1 MPPKSGFDLAIVD
14 CATTADIGIAL
25 CKKLC
30 KTMPVIMI
38 DGSDDEICTT
48 AALNSGADDYI
59 ARPVR
64 QWELLARIKNVLRRS
79 KTTETLHHRNL
90 SVDPVR
96 GVVYK
101 NNEEI
106 FPISPEKTK
115 KVLLVNAKGFDGGF
129 GKFIALMQG
138 PQKGPVDIIKEL
150 LDQEG
155 FQVEIYESPIDKI
168 MKLPKEE
175 MGAALGNVY
184 AGKRPISEL
193 TSKYDLIINV
203 ADVGAS
209 VDQRLQWPPSKGT
222 PDIPFYVNEI
232 PTIFV
237 SVQCPFHL
245 ADVPQVKT
253 YINTYDSKDYTLK
266 ALVDKMMGRSEFKGV
281 SPVDA
286 FCGLGDTRY

>member
-1 MPPKSGFDLAIVD
+1 MAYNFSEKEKRFILDCIREDDLLEAEEY
-14 CATTADIGIAL
+14 
-25 CKKLC
+25 
-30 KTMPVIMI
+30 MI
-38 DGSDDEICTT
+38 S
-48 AALNSGADDYI
+48 LNG
-59 ARPVR
+59 
-64 QWELLARIKNVLRRS
+64 E
-79 KTTETLHHRNL
+79 
-90 SVDPVR
+90 
-96 GVVYK
+96 
-101 NNEEI
+101 
-106 FPISPEKTK
+106 
-115 KVLLVNAKGFDGGF
+115 
-129 GKFIALMQG
+129 
-138 PQKGPVDIIKEL
+138 
-150 LDQEG
+150 
-155 FQVEIYESPIDKI
+155 IDKI
-168 MKLPKEE
+168 NDYYLDLLFKAQSYILEENDKNIADFNLLTLYSENLQNIYLDISKLPKED

-184 AGKRPISEL
+184 AGKRPIAEL
-193 TSKYDLIINV
+193 TSKYDLIINL

-286 FCGLGDTRY
+286 FCGLEDTKY